1 MASTLSR
8 WYFLS
13 PTSQRLFQIP
23 GLQGHLASPALG
35 TVCEYL
41 LYPVGLARFSEVIC
55 CTLKLEILFSEGW
68 VAQFTGTSS
77 GLELCRHNNI
87 SKGRETCRDN

>member
-23 GLQGHLASPALG
+23 GLQGHLAAPALG
-35 TVCEYL
+35 TVRDYL
-41 LYPVGLARFSEVIC
+41 IYPVGLSRIC
-55 CTLKLEILFSEGW
+55 YTLKLEILFSEGW

-77 GLELCRHNNI
+77 GLELCRHHNVG
-87 SKGRETCRDN
+87 KGRETCRDN